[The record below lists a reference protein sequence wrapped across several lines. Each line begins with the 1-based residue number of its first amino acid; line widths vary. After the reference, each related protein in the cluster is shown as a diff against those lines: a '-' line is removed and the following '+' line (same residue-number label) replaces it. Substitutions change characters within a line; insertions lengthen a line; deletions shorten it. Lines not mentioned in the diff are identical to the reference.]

1 MKNNVLISMFVVIIL
16 ACVVI
21 SGVESIQLILKSIL
35 YMVAMSVLMFVGVI
49 YVVNQTEE
57 ETS

>member
-1 MKNNVLISMFVVIIL
+1 MFVVIIL

-49 YVVNQTEE
+49 YVVNQTEDE
-57 ETS
+57 AH